1 MLYLFWSL
9 AVRCELKYRLQHSC
23 PYAKE
28 YRGHVKNIVKRTSE
42 EHIWV
47 QLVLGEEMRKLKAL
61 ALEKC
66 GETQSYRKESIK
78 ER

>member
-1 MLYLFWSL
+1 M
-9 AVRCELKYRLQHSC
+9 R
-23 PYAKE
+23 
-28 YRGHVKNIVKRTSE
+28 NMVKRTSE
-42 EHIWV
+42 EHIWL

-66 GETQSYRKESIK
+66 GEAQSYGKESIK